1 MGHGVADL
9 EHSVPPD
16 NYGFSGFAKK
26 KKSDFCR
33 YLPASIMTGQRQY
46 DMKYIIQKV

>member
-16 NYGFSGFAKK
+16 NYGFSGCAKK
-26 KKSDFCR
+26 KLSNFCR
-33 YLPASIMTGQRQY
+33 YLLAKILTGQRQY

>member
-16 NYGFSGFAKK
+16 NYGFSGFAK

>member
-26 KKSDFCR
+26 NRTFVGTCR
-33 YLPASIMTGQRQY
+33 RVFY
-46 DMKYIIQKV
+46 DRTVAL